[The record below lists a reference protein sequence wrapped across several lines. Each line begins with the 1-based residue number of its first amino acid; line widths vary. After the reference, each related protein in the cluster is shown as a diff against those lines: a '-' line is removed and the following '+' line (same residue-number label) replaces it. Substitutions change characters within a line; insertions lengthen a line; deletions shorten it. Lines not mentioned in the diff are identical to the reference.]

1 MGGLNTRDEDAFGR
15 RQDPLSHLDLRPR
28 SGDSSKV
35 HGPLLGPPLPLASG
49 GVAVL
54 CHDSCGGRYFLVFA
68 SGIVIKR
75 NPGNSTLEKA
85 AKGKFT
91 KQETF
96 RGYLRTVVGMKCKN
110 TGPWETGSKRTPSSQ
125 VPPPC
130 VSAPVTT
137 RGSRFSPLP
146 AGPPGFLPRATSRA
160 GPGSTPPSG
169 RPTEARSDQAT
180 VPLRPAGAARCG
192 GDKPEALGVRQAPGP
207 PCHLSPLPV

>member
-28 SGDSSKV
+28 SDDSSKV

-68 SGIVIKR
+68 SGIVIKK

-110 TGPWETGSKRTPSSQ
+110 TGPWETGSKCTPSSQ
-125 VPPPC
+125 VPPPA
-130 VSAPVTT
+130 SLRPSPRAAP
-137 RGSRFSPLP
+137 GSPHSPLGHP
-146 AGPPGFLPRATSRA
+146 ASCPGPRL
-160 GPGSTPPSG
+160 
-169 RPTEARSDQAT
+169 
-180 VPLRPAGAARCG
+180 VL
-192 GDKPEALGVRQAPGP
+192 VQAPPRHQGDPPRRDRTRP
-207 PCHLSPLPV
+207 PCP